1 LGKKDYASS
10 RALPNLATSW
20 SEKQGWC
27 SFTQKLIFNSLLTQT
42 LRKTSYKPLLN
53 QSMTFK
59 NSKKKKNATPKP
71 EIKKSFRSHICFCRC
86 FQGKTTHIL
95 NSPYY
100 MKSFD
105 TKIYCFGGQNHLQPQ
120 LFFST
125 LESNDPLS
133 FPTKKEL
140 EKKIKFRI
148 KFKFLTI
155 RRTSYLIDKKDRI
168 LSELHSPI

>member
-1 LGKKDYASS
+1 M
-10 RALPNLATSW
+10 
-20 SEKQGWC
+20 Q
-27 SFTQKLIFNSLLTQT
+27 
-42 LRKTSYKPLLN
+42 
-53 QSMTFK
+53 
-59 NSKKKKNATPKP
+59 KKKKPQYS
-71 EIKKSFRSHICFCRC
+71 KSTRNQNSSRSHICFCRC
-86 FQGKTTHIL
+86 FQGKTTYIL

-168 LSELHSPI
+168 LNELHSPI

>member
-1 LGKKDYASS
+1 LSS
-10 RALPNLATSW
+10 VLIIWRKQTTMRHLELRRIQQLIGRKIGLMFFSPKTSFSIYFW
-20 SEKQGWC
+20 PK
-27 SFTQKLIFNSLLTQT
+27 T
-42 LRKTSYKPLLN
+42 LRKTSYEPLLN
-53 QSMTFK
+53 QSMASK
-59 NSKKKKNATPKP
+59 NAKKKKKP
-71 EIKKSFRSHICFCRC
+71 QYSKSTRNQNSSRSHICFCRC

-100 MKSFD
+100 IKSFD

-140 EKKIKFRI
+140 EKK
-148 KFKFLTI
+148 
-155 RRTSYLIDKKDRI
+155 
-168 LSELHSPI
+168 